1 MEQINLNSGQVQV
14 IGPHGSIYLYTHDNA
29 KTLVGTVHEA
39 LSRRE
44 RWDDPDYL
52 TRIIFCAMV
61 PPDEWHSTKGFGIG
75 VQYYVD
81 SNLLITIDIQER
93 WITIS
98 SYGSGVD
105 NVRMDIEDFVANF
118 YNSAQF

>member
-1 MEQINLNSGQVQV
+1 
-14 IGPHGSIYLYTHDNA
+14 
-29 KTLVGTVHEA
+29 
-39 LSRRE
+39 
-44 RWDDPDYL
+44 
-52 TRIIFCAMV
+52 MV

-105 NVRMDIEDFVANF
+105 NVRMDIEDFVSNF
-118 YNSAQF
+118 YNSAQL